1 MDLVVV
7 EVVLVT
13 DGFIVTVVAR
23 MLKDINGPLEVL
35 DAPGGGK
42 LEVVDTLVI
51 EKYKQMM
58 ISEHIEVT
66 YA

>member
-1 MDLVVV
+1 MRQA
-7 EVVLVT
+7 E
-13 DGFIVTVVAR
+13 
-23 MLKDINGPLEVL
+23 
-35 DAPGGGK
+35 GK